1 MFILNSFYYLFVY
14 KLGIKYIRELVVQ
27 LDICICNKYI
37 EAIRFSDS
45 QDSVTTLY
53 CRPHIQ
59 IGTASRITK
68 NTREFGCETSGKLDK
83 ISKIVGTLLP

>member
-27 LDICICNKYI
+27 LEICICNKYI

-45 QDSVTTLY
+45 QDSVNHFILQAAYTN
-53 CRPHIQ
+53 RQH
-59 IGTASRITK
+59 
-68 NTREFGCETSGKLDK
+68 RELQKTSENLVVKHQ
-83 ISKIVGTLLP
+83 VN